1 MDDARTDEADDL
13 VPDAVI
19 PHKNLQPLRY
29 RDLPEPISWK
39 KMAGPS
45 IVLAG
50 LALGSGEFILWP
62 YLTYKIQFVFFWACV
77 LGVITQFFLN
87 MEIERWTLAT
97 GESAITGFCRLSKHW
112 AWAFLLM
119 NIIPWAWPAWAT
131 GAGNMLGWT
140 IWGKGNVPALGSF
153 SMGTVFGIA
162 GLIIAGVI
170 LTAGPVVYNTVERIQ
185 TFLVSFILVVVVILA
200 VIVVRADAIVA
211 LLNGAIQI
219 GEMPDLEASGL
230 TLMGLLGALAFAGAG
245 GTTNL
250 GQSNFIKDKG
260 YGMGRYIG
268 RITSPITGQEEATS
282 DTGYHFRHTPE
293 NMRRWKLWWRAA
305 NIEHFF
311 SFYLTCM
318 VCLVL
323 MTLICYSL
331 LYDASGTLKPGMDQ
345 FGEGMDFVWAEATV
359 LGALPAGTLLKY
371 AFLAMG
377 IAILLTTELGVLDAV
392 SRISADIVK
401 VNYLSKSETWS
412 LSRLYYVFLWT
423 EIALGV
429 GILCIPGLDRPMV
442 LVITAAALNGFVM
455 FCYSA
460 LLLYLNSKILSRS
473 ISIGPVRFV
482 ALIWSCAF
490 FGYFSF
496 QALKLTVIPHLQSLT
511 L

>member
-13 VPDAVI
+13 VPDVVI
-19 PHKNLQPLRY
+19 PHKNLPPLRY
-29 RDLPEPISWK
+29 RDLPEPIFWK

-140 IWGKGNVPALGSF
+140 IWGKGNVPPLGSF

-162 GLIIAGVI
+162 GLILAGVI
-170 LTAGPVVYNTVERIQ
+170 LTAGPVVYNMVEKIQ

-211 LLNGAIQI
+211 LLDGATRI

-331 LYDASGTLKPGMDQ
+331 LYDASGTLKP
-345 FGEGMDFVWAEATV
+345 
-359 LGALPAGTLLKY
+359 
-371 AFLAMG
+371 
-377 IAILLTTELGVLDAV
+377 
-392 SRISADIVK
+392 
-401 VNYLSKSETWS
+401 
-412 LSRLYYVFLWT
+412 
-423 EIALGV
+423 
-429 GILCIPGLDRPMV
+429 
-442 LVITAAALNGFVM
+442 
-455 FCYSA
+455 
-460 LLLYLNSKILSRS
+460 
-473 ISIGPVRFV
+473 
-482 ALIWSCAF
+482 
-490 FGYFSF
+490 
-496 QALKLTVIPHLQSLT
+496 
-511 L
+511 